1 MLRSGRLFSDASA
14 IGGFVKSIYYP
25 SMANLLLNLYQ
36 VPDDEAD
43 DVRELLARNRI
54 AFYETE
60 PSRWGISHG
69 GIWISNDDEIAQ
81 ARQVVAEYQAQR
93 GERVRAE
100 QAAARHDGSAPTL
113 WTVLRQ
119 QPIRVTLMLLGILF
133 ALALIV
139 LPLLLLQP

>member
-1 MLRSGRLFSDASA
+1 
-14 IGGFVKSIYYP
+14 
-25 SMANLLLNLYQ
+25 MANLLLNLYQ